1 MNLVTAVD
9 RTMRSCSAAL
19 LLVAQANKQ
28 AANCGSRGS

>member
-1 MNLVTAVD
+1 MKLVTAVD

-19 LLVAQANKQ
+19 LLAARADKH

>member
-19 LLVAQANKQ
+19 LPAARVDKQ
-28 AANCGSRGS
+28 TANCGSHES

>member
-19 LLVAQANKQ
+19 LLVAWADKH
-28 AANCGSRGS
+28 AANCGSRRS